1 MRAQSLRSCLGLRF
15 ALCLILCNPMD
26 YSPPGSSV
34 HGILQARILEW
45 AVMPSSRGSSR
56 ARHRTTKLLCF
67 LHWQAG
73 SLPVAA
79 LGKSCM
85 HSKQR
90 QFYSFF
96 SSLYSFYL
104 IFSSALTTTSNTVLN
119 NSGESGHPCLV
130 PHLRG
135 NAVSFSPP
143 SITLAESSVG
153 KELTAMQET
162 WVQFLGREDPVEK
175 G

>member
-1 MRAQSLRSCLGLRF
+1 M
-15 ALCLILCNPMD
+15 
-26 YSPPGSSV
+26 Y
-34 HGILQARILEW
+34 
-45 AVMPSSRGSSR
+45 
-56 ARHRTTKLLCF
+56 
-67 LHWQAG
+67 
-73 SLPVAA
+73 
-79 LGKSCM
+79 
-85 HSKQR
+85 SKQR

-96 SSLYSFYL
+96 SSSYSFYL

-135 NAVSFSPP
+135 NAVSFSPS

-162 WVQFLGREDPVEK
+162 WVQFLGREDPLEK